1 MDLCSSPVFFIAP
14 PERLYLLCAL
24 PTSPRLKRSL
34 PQIWSC
40 LNPGNSS
47 DSSTQRLYRVEEANT
62 SSHCK
67 GGRKTSQA
75 SPKSRHDSHRPPPQK
90 NPKTL
95 PMAWFAAVKKEE
107 GGQKHN
113 SYCVLKCGVWSP
125 WRHIIDGATKD
136 VAEDDM
142 SIWRQRAEGRGE
154 ANRRFDER
162 AVDCKSIRAAGVMK
176 AHIGDETADKYE

>member
-14 PERLYLLCAL
+14 PERLYLLCTL
-24 PTSPRLKRSL
+24 PASPKLKRSL

-75 SPKSRHDSHRPPPQK
+75 SPKLRHDSYRPPPK
-90 NPKTL
+90 NQNI
-95 PMAWFAAVKKEE
+95 VNGVVRCGKEGR
-107 GGQKHN
+107 GGRQKHN
-113 SYCVLKCGVWSP
+113 SYHVFKCGVWSP
-125 WRHIIDGATKD
+125 WRQIIDGATKD
-136 VAEDDM
+136 AAEDDT
-142 SIWRQRAEGRGE
+142 SIWRQRAEGRGGGE
-154 ANRRFDER
+154 Q
-162 AVDCKSIRAAGVMK
+162 ML
-176 AHIGDETADKYE
+176 